1 MQKSYTMVSTRE
13 GATFIFPTPKESK
26 RIVGFA
32 VLGDQLGTPALL
44 TSDNFASGFNVRWLE
59 QDTDEVSVFS
69 ICKQVEAVME
79 CQRLVVTAEA
89 RRFKSMLGGNIFGDK
104 LILTIFKPAF

>member
-1 MQKSYTMVSTRE
+1 MQKTYTMVSTRE
-13 GATFIFPTPKESK
+13 GATFIFPTPESN
-26 RIVGFA
+26 RTIGFA

-44 TSDNFASGFNVRWLE
+44 TSDDFNSGFNVHWLE
-59 QDTDEVSVFS
+59 HDTDEVAVFN
-69 ICKQVEAVME
+69 ICQRVETIME

-89 RRFKSMLGGNIFGDK
+89 KRFKRMLGGNIFGDK

>member
-13 GATFIFPTPKESK
+13 GATFIFPTPESN
-26 RIVGFA
+26 RTVGFA

-44 TSDNFASGFNVRWLE
+44 TSDNFDNGFNVHWLE
-59 QDTDEVSVFS
+59 HDTDEVAVFN
-69 ICKQVEAVME
+69 ICQRVETVME
-79 CQRLVVTAEA
+79 CQRLVVATEA
-89 RRFKSMLGGNIFGDK
+89 KRFKRMLGGNIFGDK

>member
-1 MQKSYTMVSTRE
+1 MQKTYTMVSTRE
-13 GATFIFPTPKESK
+13 GATFIFPTPQSD
-26 RIVGFA
+26 RTVGFA

-44 TSDNFASGFNVRWLE
+44 TSDDFNSGFNAQWLE
-59 QDTDEVSVFS
+59 HDTDEVAVFS
-69 ICKQVEAVME
+69 ICQRVETVME

-89 RRFKSMLGGNIFGDK
+89 KRFKRMLGGNIFGDK

>member
-1 MQKSYTMVSTRE
+1 MQKTYTMVSTRE
-13 GATFIFPTPKESK
+13 GATFIFPTPESN
-26 RIVGFA
+26 RTVGFA

-44 TSDNFASGFNVRWLE
+44 TSDDFNSGFNVHWL
-59 QDTDEVSVFS
+59 DGTDEVAVFN
-69 ICKQVEAVME
+69 ICQRVSSVME

-89 RRFKSMLGGNIFGDK
+89 KRFKRMLGGNIFGDK